1 MSRLHPFARLCLAAV
16 GLLATQLVAG
26 LGLAAI
32 YIGVKLAQSPG
43 QPIDKIIGQV
53 ARVGETNALLLT
65 LFVYPSGILWLGFC
79 RAKLDKRSFIS
90 LGLRRSRVASNLG
103 RGLATGF
110 LSIAVI
116 WAILWVTGAISVQGF
131 SAAARQ
137 PNVVLALLGWMIA
150 FAAVGFFEE
159 FLFRGYAL
167 HNLTN
172 WLGWRAAV
180 VIQATI
186 FALIHLGN
194 VAGASNEARVAALG
208 AMPAIF
214 LIGVFFAL
222 AYRKTGSLWFPIGF
236 HAAWNFSLG
245 CLFSLP
251 VSGIKTF
258 QLLDVKSQTQS
269 WLSGGSFGAEGS
281 FFLLPVLVALIWF
294 MLQAPDHP
302 QALLDLELMQPE
314 SAPAFPIAAT
324 TAATSPDSLQTEPEI
339 ERENRYQTKF
349 GTSEGF
355 DSDMLRELREL
366 QQQREAAETQ
376 TRQERAT
383 LEIERLRPPVIVEDA
398 QMLEGVEEPQA
409 PEPII
414 VESSAEKSET
424 VVVAPEVEVVAPV
437 EKAEV
442 ETKIELEPASIES
455 LPAESPAAETLPPA
469 PKPVPKKP
477 RPKW

>member
-1 MSRLHPFARLCLAAV
+1 MSRLHPFARLCVAAV
-16 GLLATQLVAG
+16 GLFAAQLAAG
-26 LGLAAI
+26 LGLAAV
-32 YIGVKLAQSPG
+32 YIGVRMAQAPG
-43 QPIDKIIGQV
+43 QSVDKIIGSLT
-53 ARVGETNALLLT
+53 RVTEINTLLLT
-65 LFVYPSGILWLGFC
+65 LFVYPIGILWLGFC

-90 LGLRRSRVASNLG
+90 LGLRRSRLGSNLA

-110 LSIAVI
+110 LSVAVI
-116 WAILWVTGAISVQGF
+116 WAILWVTGAISVGGF
-131 SAAARQ
+131 SEAARQ

-159 FLFRGYAL
+159 LLFRGYTL

-180 VIQATI
+180 IVQAVI

-194 VAGASNEARVAALG
+194 VATASGEARLAALG
-208 AMPAIF
+208 AMPSIF

-222 AYRKTGSLWFPIGF
+222 SYRKTGSLWFPIGF

-258 QLLDVKSQTQS
+258 QLLNVQSNTQS

-281 FFLLPVLVALIWF
+281 FFLLPVLAALIWF

-302 QALLDLELMQPE
+302 QALLDLELTQPE
-314 SAPAFPIAAT
+314 ATPEPPIVAAPVIETAESAI
-324 TAATSPDSLQTEPEI
+324 DEP
-339 ERENRYQTKF
+339 ERENRYRTKF

-366 QQQREAAETQ
+366 QQEREASEIQA
-376 TRQERAT
+376 RAERAVEQT
-383 LEIERLRPPVIVEDA
+383 AVVQTELLKSPVIA
-398 QMLEGVEEPQA
+398 
-409 PEPII
+409 
-414 VESSAEKSET
+414 
-424 VVVAPEVEVVAPV
+424 APEVEKVEVIKTVEAVEPKVEVAA
-437 EKAEV
+437 EKPEV
-442 ETKIELEPASIES
+442 EAAPTLRENVETPVTEPEAAPLPVPVPAKKKS
-455 LPAESPAAETLPPA
+455 LP
-469 PKPVPKKP
+469 
-477 RPKW
+477 KW